1 MILLQVPRTDKFRDR
16 SRIKVIRG
24 LGLGGRSEELLFNN
38 YRVSVNEQVL
48 EIDTGDGCT
57 IS

>member
-24 LGLGGRSEELLFNN
+24 LGRGGRSEELLFNN

>member
-1 MILLQVPRTDKFRDR
+1 MILLQVPRTDKFRER

-24 LGLGGRSEELLFNN
+24 LGRGGRSEELLFNN

>member
-1 MILLQVPRTDKFRDR
+1 MILLEVPRTDKFRDR

-24 LGLGGRSEELLFNN
+24 LGGGGRSEELLFNN

-57 IS
+57 I